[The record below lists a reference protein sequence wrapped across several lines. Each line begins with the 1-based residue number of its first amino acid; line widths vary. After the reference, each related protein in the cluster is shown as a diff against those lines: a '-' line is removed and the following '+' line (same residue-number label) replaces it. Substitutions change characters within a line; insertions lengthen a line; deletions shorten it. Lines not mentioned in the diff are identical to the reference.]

1 MNSKAE
7 MDLLKARAREIG
19 ARLEV
24 LERRIREIQRPV
36 GRQQYI
42 AVVDPDTCIGC
53 GICEKVC
60 PVGAI
65 VVKEIAAVDGKR
77 CIGCGRCVE
86 ECPRGAVM
94 LRKVGDKQEHHH
106 GT

>member
-19 ARLEV
+19 TRLEV
-24 LERRIREIQRPV
+24 LERRIREIQRPS
-36 GRQQYI
+36 GGQGYI
-42 AVVDPDTCIGC
+42 AVVDSESCIGC

-65 VVKEIAAVDGKR
+65 VIKEIAVVDEKR

-94 LRKVGDKQEHHH
+94 LQKFGDKREHNH